1 MVSSN
6 TDQKFFKPNCV
17 YRHYTQ
23 TELNTQYSARG
34 TAPDGDKYRT
44 FISKNSARV
53 RYEMDCQVDV
63 PYGPTEAEVINIFP
77 AERVGSP
84 IVYFIHGG
92 YWRSSSQKDVDLYAE
107 SLVPAGCAYVTV
119 NYLLAPDASIDEI
132 VRQCRAGLTWVFKNA
147 NSFNGDPNNIHVV
160 GRSAGG
166 HLTGMMLADGWR
178 KEYGLP
184 DNLIKGACVLSGLF
198 DLEPVRLSNA
208 NDWARLD
215 KESAFR
221 NSPIHH
227 IPKIPCPIIVGW
239 GENETDEFK
248 RQSDIYRIAWL
259 SRGWP
264 CQSMEF
270 SGKHHFASMP
280 DLMYPSEHCTK
291 ALLRQIGL

>member
-119 NYLLAPDASIDEI
+119 NYLLAPDATIDEI
-132 VRQCRAGLTWVFKNA
+132 VRQCRVGLAWVFKNA
-147 NSFNGDPNNIHVV
+147 DSFNGDPNNIHVV

-166 HLTGMMLADGWR
+166 HLSGMMLADGWR
-178 KEYGLP
+178 EEYGLP

-208 NDWARLD
+208 NEWARLD
-215 KESAFR
+215 KASAFR

-227 IPKIPCPIIVGW
+227 MPKISCPIIIGW

-264 CQSMEF
+264 CQSIEF

-280 DLMYPSEHCTK
+280 DLMYPSEPCTK
-291 ALLRQIGL
+291 ALIEQIGL

>member
-1 MVSSN
+1 MASSN
-6 TDQKFFKPNCV
+6 SDHKYFKPNCV
-17 YRHYTQ
+17 YRQYTQ

-34 TAPDGDKYRT
+34 TASDGDKYRT
-44 FISKNSARV
+44 FISVNSVRV
-53 RYEMDCQVDV
+53 RNAMDCQVDV
-63 PYGPTEAEVINIFP
+63 PYGPTGAEVINIFP

-119 NYLLAPDASIDEI
+119 NYRLAPEATIDEI
-132 VRQCRAGLTWVFKNA
+132 VRQCRAGLAWIFKNA
-147 NSFNGDPNNIHVV
+147 TSFNGDPNNIYVG

-178 KEYGLP
+178 EEYGLP
-184 DNLIKGACVLSGLF
+184 DNLIKGACVVSGLF

-208 NDWARLD
+208 NEWAKLD

-227 IPKIPCPIIVGW
+227 MPKISCPIIIGW

-264 CQSMEF
+264 CQAMEF
-270 SGKHHFASMP
+270 AGKHHFASMP
-280 DLMYPSEHCTK
+280 DLMYPSEPCTK
-291 ALLRQIGL
+291 ALIEQIGL